1 MPSCCVPGC
10 DGSTANSYH
19 PFPEKGED
27 SLRAKWFTAIGL
39 AEDDVGEEDELR
51 VCARHFRPFDFIERG
66 VVRKGAVPSA
76 RLTPASNISQTS
88 PAKRRKKSASREL
101 EHLEASNVI
110 LDEPNSRP
118 SRRAARVAALKISDT
133 VRKYNLAATSAAEG
147 ADSDED
153 FDLAAEVRAEGGS
166 FAKLPVSP
174 TNMMLKPAA
183 ATAPAKQPAKT
194 LVRCIVDSTA
204 STLPL
209 VLECED
215 EPLTQVQRE
224 AHMLAQNAYNRSMR
238 RINEAR
244 ARGAKL
250 IYCCPKDSYNT
261 SNVPPPV
268 KIAPSPTLL
277 NLMFDPRTGMLLAP
291 GNAQVLISAP
301 AKSIPATVAAVP
313 SSSPVVANIASA
325 PLQVTQPLQPPQAKP
340 TQQPAAAPVARQVPL
355 ITGGSTAVTANSL
368 LMVKVMPSKVLP
380 SKVLQEEIQQLE
392 AQYRRVVDGQNPVP
406 WLAQRGVLQT
416 DLPCKFCRDG
426 RALLEPDSTAINGYS
441 LRCRQARCHRK
452 SLLQQPTFFARFGLP
467 LWKLICLVYHWAR
480 QSDLA
485 TVLSE
490 ALVDSFVVRNVWR
503 GLQEVCARAVARRR
517 AMLGGPGIH
526 VEVATAQLGRYLILG
541 ALDRSTLETRLK
553 AVSVAVGW
561 NSPVFLKSIELW
573 LRPGSVI
580 ITEDAKF
587 NSLAE
592 QGIPVRCGARPGP
605 DLVHAYLMRRLTD
618 VFGHF
623 MVNQLKLE
631 TVQGFLDELQWRERF
646 ASHAR
651 EAFWRILADVLDH
664 SGWKV
669 SFEDMLGTASDTSG
683 QKVPRAEP
691 EVIVCD
697 SSSED
702 EGGAGDDNGAPSNN
716 STDSGTAAD
725 QSKGAAKTEP
735 GVETAYR
742 GEKTG
747 AQNCVILDE
756 YYYARKK
763 PCPAENQLVETRGD
777 FCFKCPICKK
787 LITNNIKTVQH
798 ITNHIEGSRQR
809 NPDLTDLTICKY
821 CFKEFETPYSMQCH
835 TEAAHLKPDGIVCK
849 ICSQEFDLVSSLIDH
864 MKLYHNPS
872 EMPYSCQLCG
882 FRSSFHNDVVS
893 HFHEDHLGTNA
904 LLCRFCLRV
913 YIVKFSN
920 NCASIGVQNFYCHLF
935 KHLARTSARRCP
947 ICCLV
952 FLSHLDMKAHREK
965 EHVSMLHEAGV
976 EVVKT
981 TDASPILVPEPHMKP
996 RRTALNSIVSPTNL
1010 LNSSS
1015 CRPRFSMPAVHLE
1028 PQALHCTCLE
1038 CRKPIDED
1046 HFNRSVSCG
1055 ECKYT
1060 TNCTKAFADHMICRH
1075 SSAVKSR
1082 VPLFRLAPPAL
1093 RRPGTCPCGFQSS
1106 DGNTLISHL
1115 VSCDQTTAAV
1125 SACGPTT
1132 RTMRLKCLT
1141 GNSANYFPPLIN
1153 LDDEDTNLNEPFS
1166 EVFSS
1171 SVSSELPAT
1180 AHSLPVDASTSSVH
1194 ETDAEE
1200 SESPNILN
1208 LLGLMRKPSHSSFKD
1223 TESDDGSAK
1232 ATPAS
1237 GSPERCLVGPRSAKR
1252 RWAAMGMI
1260 LDDGSD
1266 SEPPV
1271 LEPQNRTVR
1280 PATRV
1285 ARRCLDEAPSLEPQ
1299 VELAGEEE
1307 ESEPSASEEKSRPSP
1322 SEEESK
1328 PFASEDCLT
1337 DAALDECSAAE
1348 TKPAGSN
1355 GSEDSLWPALDSCIR
1370 LDSSV

>member
-1 MPSCCVPGC
+1 MSSCCVPGC

-27 SLRAKWFTAIGL
+27 SLRAKWFAAIGL
-39 AEDDVGEEDELR
+39 AEDDVGDDDELL
-51 VCARHFRPFDFIERG
+51 VCARHFRPFDFSERG

-76 RLTPASNISQTS
+76 RLSPSSNTGQTS
-88 PAKRRKKSASREL
+88 PAKRRKKSSSREL

-166 FAKLPVSP
+166 FSKLPVSP
-174 TNMMLKPAA
+174 TNMVPKPGAA
-183 ATAPAKQPAKT
+183 AAPAKQPGKT
-194 LVRCIVDSTA
+194 VVRCIVDNTT

-215 EPLTQVQRE
+215 EPLTQVQRD
-224 AHMLAQNAYNRSMR
+224 AHMKAQSAYNRSMR
-238 RINEAR
+238 RINDAR

-277 NLMFDPRTGMLLAP
+277 NLMFDPRTGVLLAP
-291 GNAQVLISAP
+291 GNTPLLISAP
-301 AKSIPATVAAVP
+301 AKSIPSTASAVP
-313 SSSPVVANIASA
+313 SSPPVVAKIASQ
-325 PLQVTQPLQPPQAKP
+325 PLQVTQPPQPKP
-340 TQQPAAAPVARQVPL
+340 VQQPAVAPVARQVPL
-355 ITGGSTAVTANSL
+355 ITGGSTSVTSNSL

-426 RALLEPDSTAINGYS
+426 RALLEPDSAAINGYS
-441 LRCRQARCHRK
+441 LRCRQARCNRK
-452 SLLQQPTFFARFGLP
+452 SLLQQPAFFARFGLP

-485 TVLSE
+485 TVLSD
-490 ALVDSFVVRNVWR
+490 ALVDSYVVRNVWR

-517 AMLGGPGIH
+517 AMLGGQGIH
-526 VEVATAQLGRYLILG
+526 VEVATAQLGRYLVLG

-592 QGIPVRCGARPGP
+592 LGILVRCGARPGP
-605 DLVHAYLMRRLTD
+605 DLVHTYLMRSLTD

-651 EAFWRILADVLDH
+651 EAFWRIFADVLDH

-702 EGGAGDDNGAPSNN
+702 EGDARDNNNAASNDG
-716 STDSGTAAD
+716 TDSAMAAD
-725 QSKGAAKTEP
+725 HSKRAADKTDP
-735 GVETAYR
+735 GVETVNR
-742 GEKTG
+742 FEKNG
-747 AQNCVILDE
+747 APNCVILDE

-763 PCPAENQLVETRGD
+763 PCPADNQLVETRGD

-787 LITNNIKTVQH
+787 LITNNIKTQQH

-835 TEAAHLKPDGIVCK
+835 AEAAHLKPDGIVCK

-882 FRSSFHNDVVS
+882 FRSSFHHDVVS
-893 HFHEDHLGTNA
+893 HFHEDHTGTNA

-952 FLSHLDMKAHREK
+952 FLSPVDMKAHREK
-965 EHVSMLHEAGV
+965 EHVSMLNETGV
-976 EVVKT
+976 EAVKT
-981 TDASPILVPEPHMKP
+981 TDTSPILVPEPHMKP
-996 RRTALNSIVSPTNL
+996 RRTALNSTISPTNH

-1015 CRPRFSMPAVHLE
+1015 CQPRFSMPAVHLD
-1028 PQALHCTCLE
+1028 PQALNHACIE
-1038 CRKPIDED
+1038 CHKPIDED
-1046 HFNRSVSCG
+1046 HFNRCVRCG

-1060 TNCTKAFADHMICRH
+1060 TNCTKVFADHMICRH
-1075 SSAVKSR
+1075 SSAVKNR
-1082 VPLFRLAPPAL
+1082 VPLWRLAPPAL

-1115 VSCDQTTAAV
+1115 VSCNQMTAAV
-1125 SACGPTT
+1125 SLCGPTT
-1132 RTMRLKCLT
+1132 RTMRMKCLT

-1180 AHSLPVDASTSSVH
+1180 AHSLPVDVSTSSVH

-1208 LLGLMRKPSHSSFKD
+1208 LLGLMRKPLHSSFRD
-1223 TESDDGSAK
+1223 TELRGGSAK
-1232 ATPAS
+1232 ATPTS

-1266 SEPPV
+1266 SEPPI
-1271 LEPQNRTVR
+1271 LEPQNRIVR

-1307 ESEPSASEEKSRPSP
+1307 DNEPSSSEEERKALANEDGVPDVTPGKCSASE
-1322 SEEESK
+1322 
-1328 PFASEDCLT
+1328 
-1337 DAALDECSAAE
+1337 
-1348 TKPAGSN
+1348 TKPTGSN
-1355 GSEDSLWPALDSCIR
+1355 GSEDSLWPTLDSCIR

>member
-1 MPSCCVPGC
+1 MPTCSVPGC
-10 DGSTANSYH
+10 DGSTASSYH

-27 SLRAKWFTAIGL
+27 ELRARWFTAIGL
-39 AEDDVGEEDELR
+39 AEDDVGDDDELH
-51 VCARHFRPFDFIERG
+51 VCSRHFRPFDFIERG
-66 VVRKGAVPSA
+66 VVRKGAVPSM
-76 RLTPASNISQTS
+76 RLTLKVSSSPSQTS
-88 PAKRRKKSASREL
+88 PAKRRKKSTSREL
-101 EHLEASNVI
+101 DHLEASNVI

-118 SRRAARVAALKISDT
+118 SRKAARVAALKISDT
-133 VRKYNLAATSAAEG
+133 VRKYNLAAASVGED

-153 FDLAAEVRAEGGS
+153 FDLDAEVRAEAGS

-174 TNMMLKPAA
+174 TNMVPKPAA
-183 ATAPAKQPAKT
+183 AAAPVRHPTKT
-194 LVRCIVDSTA
+194 VVRCIVDNSV

-224 AHMLAQNAYNRSMR
+224 AHMRAQNAYNRSMR
-238 RINEAR
+238 RINDAR
-244 ARGAKL
+244 TRGAKL

-261 SNVPPPV
+261 SSVPTPM
-268 KIAPSPTLL
+268 KIAPTPTLL
-277 NLMFDPRTGMLLAP
+277 NLVYDPRTGMLLAP
-291 GNAQVLISAP
+291 GHTQVLISTA
-301 AKSIPATVAAVP
+301 AKNIPATVAAAP
-313 SSSPVVANIASA
+313 RSPPVIANIAAAAA
-325 PLQVTQPLQPPQAKP
+325 PLQVTQPPQAKP
-340 TQQPAAAPVARQVPL
+340 AQQPATAPVARQVPL

-416 DLPCKFCRDG
+416 DLPCRFCRDG
-426 RALLEPDSTAINGYS
+426 RALLQPDTSAINGYS
-441 LRCRQARCHRK
+441 LRCRRVRCQRK
-452 SLLQQPTFFARFGLP
+452 SLLQQPSFFARFGLP

-490 ALVDSFVVRNVWR
+490 AVVDSFVVRNVWR
-503 GLQEVCARAVARRR
+503 GLQEVCARAVATRR
-517 AMLGGPGIH
+517 AKLGGPGIH

-553 AVSVAVGW
+553 AVSVALGW
-561 NSPVFLKSIELW
+561 NSPVFLKSLELW
-573 LRPGSVI
+573 LRPGTVV
-580 ITEDAKF
+580 ITEDVKF

-592 QGIPVRCGARPGP
+592 QGFPVRCGARPGP
-605 DLVHAYLMRRLTD
+605 DLVHTYLMRRLTD

-646 ASHAR
+646 ANHAR

-669 SFEDMLGTASDTSG
+669 SFEDMLGTASDSSG
-683 QKVPRAEP
+683 QKVPKAEP

-702 EGGAGDDNGAPSNN
+702 EKGDGDDDHMCSN
-716 STDSGTAAD
+716 DSKDSDMAAD
-725 QSKGAAKTEP
+725 QSKAAAKSEP
-735 GVETAYR
+735 GEETVNK

-787 LITNNIKTVQH
+787 LITNNIKTVKH

-864 MKLYHNPS
+864 MKIYHNPS

-893 HFHEDHLGTNA
+893 HFHENHVGTNA

-965 EHVSMLHEAGV
+965 EHVSMLNETGV
-976 EVVKT
+976 EAVKT

-996 RRTALNSIVSPTNL
+996 RRTALNNIVPMANNL
-1010 LNSSS
+1010 NSS
-1015 CRPRFSMPAVHLE
+1015 CRPRFSVPAVHLE
-1028 PQALHCTCLE
+1028 PQTLHCTCLE

-1046 HFNRSVSCG
+1046 HFIRSVSCG

-1082 VPLFRLAPPAL
+1082 TPLFRLAPLTL
-1093 RRPGTCPCGFQSS
+1093 RRPGTCPCGFQTC
-1106 DGNTLISHL
+1106 DGNSLISHL
-1115 VSCDQTTAAV
+1115 VSCNQTTAAV
-1125 SACGPTT
+1125 TACGPTT

-1180 AHSLPVDASTSSVH
+1180 THSLPVETSTSSVH
-1194 ETDAEE
+1194 EKDADE
-1200 SESPNILN
+1200 SQSPNLLN
-1208 LLGLMRKPSHSSFKD
+1208 LLGLMRKPSHFSFKD
-1223 TESDDGSAK
+1223 TESDDGTVK
-1232 ATPAS
+1232 VTPAA

-1260 LDDGSD
+1260 LDEGSD

-1271 LEPQNRTVR
+1271 LEPQNRTER
-1280 PATRV
+1280 SATRV

-1307 ESEPSASEEKSRPSP
+1307 ESKLP
-1322 SEEESK
+1322 
-1328 PFASEDCLT
+1328 ASEDCLA
-1337 DAALDECSAAE
+1337 DAALDECNME

-1355 GSEDSLWPALDSCIR
+1355 GSEDSLWPALDSCIV

>member
-27 SLRAKWFTAIGL
+27 DLRAKWFTAIGL
-39 AEDDVGEEDELR
+39 AEDDVGDEDKLHI
-51 VCARHFRPFDFIERG
+51 CARHFRPYDFIERG
-66 VVRKGAVPSA
+66 VVRKGAVPST
-76 RLTPASNISQTS
+76 RLTPASNPSHTS
-88 PAKRRKKSASREL
+88 PAKRRRKSANREL

-110 LDEPNSRP
+110 VDEPNSRP

-174 TNMMLKPAA
+174 TNMLPKPAA
-183 ATAPAKQPAKT
+183 ATAAPVRQPAKT
-194 LVRCIVDSTA
+194 VVRCIVDNTM

-209 VLECED
+209 VLDCED
-215 EPLTQVQRE
+215 EPLTPVQRD
-224 AHMLAQNAYNRSMR
+224 AHMHAQNAYNRSMR

-250 IYCCPKDSYNT
+250 IYCCPKDAYST
-261 SNVPPPV
+261 SNMQPPV
-268 KIAPSPTLL
+268 KIAPSPTLV
-277 NLMFDPRTGMLLAP
+277 NLMFDPRTGVLLAP
-291 GNAQVLISAP
+291 GNTQVLISAP
-301 AKSIPATVAAVP
+301 AKSIPATVATVQ
-313 SSSPVVANIASA
+313 SSPPVVANIAPV
-325 PLQVTQPLQPPQAKP
+325 PLQVAKPTQPPQPKP
-340 TQQPAAAPVARQVPL
+340 AQQPAAAPAARSVPL

-441 LRCRQARCHRK
+441 LRCRQARCQRK
-452 SLLQQPTFFARFGLP
+452 SLLQQPSFFARFGLP

-480 QSDLA
+480 QSELT
-485 TVLSE
+485 TVLAE
-490 ALVDSFVVRNVWR
+490 AAVDSFVVRNVWR
-503 GLQEVCARAVARRR
+503 GLQEVCARAVATRR
-517 AMLGGPGIH
+517 AKLGGPGIQ

-580 ITEDAKF
+580 VTEDVKF

-651 EAFWRILADVLDH
+651 EAFWRVLADVLDH

-669 SFEDMLGTASDTSG
+669 TFEDMLGTASDTSG

-691 EVIVCD
+691 EVIICD

-702 EGGAGDDNGAPSNN
+702 EKDDGEDNDSSSSTSTN
-716 STDSGTAAD
+716 SEATVE
-725 QSKGAAKTEP
+725 QSKGAGKTER
-735 GVETAYR
+735 GEETVNK

-763 PCPAENQLVETRGD
+763 PCPTEDHLVETRGD

-864 MKLYHNPS
+864 MKLHHNPS

-882 FRSSFHNDVVS
+882 FRSSFHNDVVN
-893 HFHEDHLGTNA
+893 HFHEDHVGTNA

-935 KHLARTSARRCP
+935 KHLARTSARRCA

-952 FLSHLDMKAHREK
+952 FLSHLDMKTHREK
-965 EHVSMLHEAGV
+965 EHVSMLNEPGV
-976 EVVKT
+976 EAVKT

-996 RRTALNSIVSPTNL
+996 RRTAANSTVSPPNHL
-1010 LNSSS
+1010 SSS

-1028 PQALHCTCLE
+1028 PQTLHCTCLE

-1082 VPLFRLAPPAL
+1082 VPLFRLTPPAL

-1106 DGNTLISHL
+1106 NGNTLISHL
-1115 VSCDQTTAAV
+1115 VSCNQTTAAV
-1125 SACGPTT
+1125 PACGPTT

-1180 AHSLPVDASTSSVH
+1180 AHSLPFDASTSSVH

-1200 SESPNILN
+1200 SQSPNILN

-1237 GSPERCLVGPRSAKR
+1237 GSPERCLIGPRSAKR

-1260 LDDGSD
+1260 LDEGSD

-1271 LEPQNRTVR
+1271 LEPQNRTER
-1280 PATRV
+1280 SATRV
-1285 ARRCLDEAPSLEPQ
+1285 ARRYLDEAPSLEAQ

-1307 ESEPSASEEKSRPSP
+1307 ES
-1322 SEEESK
+1322 K
-1328 PFASEDCLT
+1328 PPGNEDCLT
-1337 DAALDECSAAE
+1337 DATLNECNVE

-1355 GSEDSLWPALDSCIR
+1355 GSEDSLWPPLDSCIV